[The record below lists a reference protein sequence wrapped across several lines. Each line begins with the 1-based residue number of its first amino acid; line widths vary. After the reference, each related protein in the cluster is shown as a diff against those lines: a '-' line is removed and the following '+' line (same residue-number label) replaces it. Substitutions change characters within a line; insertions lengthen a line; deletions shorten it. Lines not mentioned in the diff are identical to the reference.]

1 LPYHVPL
8 RFVGKGKGLMLRDKI
23 KDALKLAMKARDARR
38 VGTLRLILAAIKDRD
53 IAMRT
58 EDATEKDDD
67 AVIMTLLG
75 KMIKQRNDSI
85 QAYEEGGRLELAE
98 QEKEEIEIINEFLP
112 KQMSDGEIA
121 AAAKKAVA
129 EAGAESLKD
138 MGTVMG
144 ILKSRHAGAMDFA
157 KASKAVKDLLS

>member
-1 LPYHVPL
+1 
-8 RFVGKGKGLMLRDKI
+8 MLRDKI
-23 KDALKLAMKARDARR
+23 KDALKDAMKSRDTRR
-38 VGTLRLILAAIKDRD
+38 VATLRLIMAAVKDRD

-58 EDATEKDDD
+58 EDASDVDDD
-67 AVIMTLLG
+67 AVILGILG
-75 KMIKQRNDSI
+75 KMIKQRGDSI
-85 QAYEEGGRLELAE
+85 QAYEEAGRLELAE

-121 AAAKKAVA
+121 AAAKKAA
-129 EAGAESLKD
+129 EEAGAESLKD
-138 MGTVMG
+138 MGKVMA